1 MEAIF
6 LFIVAQIPPPV
17 GYIPP
22 PKMPPSWYDVAA
34 LKKPTAVFVGVP
46 AREVKGLVACRQD
59 NFPGVG
65 APCVIVSLLY
75 SDGEMWQHA
84 TLSANAT
91 DAEIRRAAG
100 LEVRASALSF
110 RQSSNN
116 CPT

>member
-1 MEAIF
+1 MIFSAI
-6 LFIVAQIPPPV
+6 LFVISQIPPPT

-22 PKMPPSWYDVAA
+22 PKVPSWYDVAA
-34 LKKPTAVFVGVP
+34 LKKPTAVFVGVT
-46 AREVKGLVACRQD
+46 AREVKGMVACRQD
-59 NFPGVG
+59 NFPGVLG
-65 APCVIVSLLY
+65 PCVIVSLLY
-75 SDGEMWQHA
+75 ADGQMWQHA

-110 RQSSNN
+110 RQSSDN